1 MASEDHS
8 TPSGGPSQTFV
19 TFRATSR
26 LASSAARVVD
36 EIERCSLEVRHV
48 DADSAEPTAA
58 WPAARRAV
66 STRNGEQL
74 T

>member
-1 MASEDHS
+1 
-8 TPSGGPSQTFV
+8 V
-19 TFRATSR
+19 TFAWEIFGVISDRPEI
-26 LASSAARVVD
+26 VD
-36 EIERCSLEVRHV
+36 EIEQLLQAIEVRHA

>member
-1 MASEDHS
+1 M
-8 TPSGGPSQTFV
+8 TFALEFVGV
-19 TFRATSR
+19 TSDPPEI
-26 LASSAARVVD
+26 VD
-36 EIERCSLEVRHV
+36 EIEQLLQAIEVRHV
-48 DADSAEPTAA
+48 DAGSAEPTAA